1 MRVGDGPAK
10 VVGLDDVGGV
20 VGKEVLVLFFV
31 IHVLILHD
39 SGGGVDF
46 LVKGKWDGWVRGEGL
61 LMDPLE

>member
-1 MRVGDGPAK
+1 MRVRDGPAK

-20 VGKEVLVLFFV
+20 VGKEVVVLIFV

-46 LVKGKWDGWVRGEGL
+46 LVKGKWGG
-61 LMDPLE
+61 

>member
-20 VGKEVLVLFFV
+20 VGEEVLVLFFV
-31 IHVLILHD
+31 IQVLILHD

-46 LVKGKWDGWVRGEGL
+46 LVTGKWDGWVRGEGL